1 MVGDTDDDI
10 AVRRRGTSGHRASE
24 HTADIRVE
32 AWGADRESCLLEAV
46 RGMVECFADVSGVR
60 PSSVA
65 HVRLPE
71 EGDEELLAALL
82 DEVVYRMEVRGE
94 IPVDV
99 AAGVRE
105 DALDVRFAMAEL
117 GRVEITGAVPKAVA
131 WHELRIRPDAY
142 GWSCAVTIDV

>member
-10 AVRRRGTSGHRASE
+10 AVRRRGSSGHRACG
-24 HTADIRVE
+24 HTADVRIE

-46 RGMVECFADVSGVR
+46 RGLVECFADVSGAR
-60 PSSVA
+60 SAGVA
-65 HVRLPE
+65 RVRLPD

-82 DEVVYRMEVRGE
+82 DEVVYRLEVRGE
-94 IPVDV
+94 VPVEV
-99 AAGVRE
+99 AARAADGG
-105 DALDVRFAMAEL
+105 LDVRFTMAAL
-117 GRVEITGAVPKAVA
+117 DGVEITGAVPKAVA

>member
-10 AVRRRGTSGHRASE
+10 AVRRRGTSGHRASG
-24 HTADIRVE
+24 HTADVRIE
-32 AWGADRESCLLEAV
+32 AWGADRDSCLLEAV
-46 RGMVECFADVSGVR
+46 RGMVECFADVAGAH
-60 PSSVA
+60 PTAVA
-65 HVRLPE
+65 RVRLPD

-82 DEVVYRMEVRGE
+82 DEVVYRLEVRGE

-99 AAGVRE
+99 AAATADG
-105 DALDVRFAMAEL
+105 ALDVRFAMAEL
-117 GRVEITGAVPKAVA
+117 KSVEITGAVPKAVA